1 MRHRR
6 TMTWPGDMPELSL
19 AKRAKHLACLGPW
32 DDCATTI
39 QPARR
44 ATAERIALVIGI
56 CIVVAIVVPMAV
68 LAASARLRWALK
80 VRLTNFLE
88 RERAREVYRTVY
100 DFTTSISARLVTDAI
115 EQRWGRTVPSGE
127 AQFYVHSVIYEQLV
141 ILLLGNQDRARIF
154 AARIDFQSRDPASGT
169 LWFFDAD
176 GDDRIEA
183 ANQLRSG
190 FNSPHQRSVAGL
202 CPPRAQGGRHHRLL
216 AATRGRNV
224 PAAQTRATS
233 APKGQCV
240 LDAARGVDG
249 PHRLLAEVTAAPTVT
264 CANQFVLVVAAK
276 KAEVRDS
283 LNLLGVVEHRAHPCG
298 VAVDLALDVGDRA
311 PSPWCRLRGRIC

>member
-1 MRHRR
+1 
-6 TMTWPGDMPELSL
+6 
-19 AKRAKHLACLGPW
+19 
-32 DDCATTI
+32 
-39 QPARR
+39 
-44 ATAERIALVIGI
+44 
-56 CIVVAIVVPMAV
+56 MAV

-127 AQFYVHSVIYEQLV
+127 AQFYVHSVIYEQQV

-190 FNSPHQRSVAGL
+190 FTRLIKDLSPGSVLRERKEDVIIASWQPPEGETYQQRKPG
-202 CPPRAQGGRHHRLL
+202 QHR
-216 AATRGRNV
+216 RRKD
-224 PAAQTRATS
+224 S
-233 APKGQCV
+233 A
-240 LDAARGVDG
+240 
-249 PHRLLAEVTAAPTVT
+249 
-264 CANQFVLVVAAK
+264 
-276 KAEVRDS
+276 S
-283 LNLLGVVEHRAHPCG
+283 
-298 VAVDLALDVGDRA
+298 
-311 PSPWCRLRGRIC
+311 